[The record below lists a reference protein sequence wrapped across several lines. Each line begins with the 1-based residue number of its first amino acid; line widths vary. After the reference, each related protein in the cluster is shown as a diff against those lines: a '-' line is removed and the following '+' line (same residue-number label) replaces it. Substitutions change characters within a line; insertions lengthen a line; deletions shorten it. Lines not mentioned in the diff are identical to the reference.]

1 MLMALALI
9 VGGHAHA
16 GDGACLPLLDRDHGW
31 SVRVRSPGTY
41 CMAAD
46 LSQSAPPPA
55 LLLPHQPVPQS
66 PLLNVV
72 ASGVT
77 VDLRG
82 HVLQAKQKLAQ
93 GLIVNGSGEAYRESI
108 KVRNGSIRNTDQPAV
123 FMVYTWNSRNPRFS
137 RNSVGG
143 DLAVANSLSEYRRT
157 AFVLEDLTLEAS
169 DVAVILQGRGN
180 VIRRC
185 RIVGGNGTVNLYGP
199 GLVFEDNEIV
209 LNAVDTKVDG
219 EPPVALY
226 LEDAADSVVRNNRI
240 TVRGSQVAAEA
251 IVLKNSP
258 NVVLQNNAV
267 TGVRE
272 DYRLLDQQ
280 SSVRAQ

>member
-1 MLMALALI
+1 
-9 VGGHAHA
+9 
-16 GDGACLPLLDRDHGW
+16 
-31 SVRVRSPGTY
+31 
-41 CMAAD
+41 MAAD
-46 LSQSAPPPA
+46 LSQSAPPAA
-55 LLLPHQPVPQS
+55 LLLPHQPVPQA

-72 ASGVT
+72 ASDVT
-77 VDLRG
+77 VDLKG

-93 GLIVNGSGEAYRESI
+93 GLIVNGSGEAFRRSI
-108 KVRNGSIRNTDQPAV
+108 QVRNGSIRTTDQPAV
-123 FMVYTWNSRNPRFS
+123 FMVYTWNSGNQRFS
-137 RNSVGG
+137 RNRVGG
-143 DLAVANSLSEYRRT
+143 DLAMADSMSDYRST
-157 AFVLEDLTLEAS
+157 GFVLEDLTLEAS

-209 LNAVDTKVDG
+209 LNASGANANG
-219 EPPVALY
+219 EAPVALY

-240 TVRGSQVAAEA
+240 TVRGSQAGAEA

-258 NVVLQNNAV
+258 NVVLQNNTVA
-267 TGVRE
+267 GVRQ

-280 SSVRAQ
+280 SSVRSTAR